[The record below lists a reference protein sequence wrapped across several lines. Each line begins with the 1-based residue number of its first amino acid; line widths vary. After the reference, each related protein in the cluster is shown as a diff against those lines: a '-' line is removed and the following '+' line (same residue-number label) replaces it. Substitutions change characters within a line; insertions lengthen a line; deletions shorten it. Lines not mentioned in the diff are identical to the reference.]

1 LEAPCACA
9 LAVAPPP
16 KRPEGAEDAGV
27 PALSAPAEVSL
38 FPPKRLG
45 VGVELPRGL
54 PAPAPPNRLGAGEAD
69 VVASFAPNR
78 DGLD

>member
-1 LEAPCACA
+1 
-9 LAVAPPP
+9 
-16 KRPEGAEDAGV
+16 
-27 PALSAPAEVSL
+27 LSAPAEVSL

-69 VVASFAPNR
+69 VVAGFAPNR